1 MKRDPADLVLYA
13 DAALL
18 AVNKPAGLLALP
30 DRYDRDL
37 PHLKGVLEPA
47 FGPLWIV
54 HRLDRDTSGV
64 VVLARTEEAH
74 CALNASFAG
83 RDACK
88 VYHALVVGV
97 PSWAERAVEL
107 GLVPDGD
114 RRHRTVVDA
123 RRGKPSVTRF
133 RVLARFRGYTLV
145 EAIPQTGRTHQIRV
159 HLAAQGLPIV
169 ADALYGD
176 GSGLFLSA
184 IKRGYK
190 RGSSARE
197 RGAGERPLLSRLG
210 LHAFEIAVPH
220 PLTQERLSIR
230 APYPKDFCIA
240 LRQLRK
246 WG

>member
-1 MKRDPADLVLYA
+1 MKCDPADLVLYA

-47 FGPLWIV
+47 FGPWWIV

-74 CALNASFAG
+74 RALNASFAG
-83 RDACK
+83 RETCK

-97 PSWAERAVEL
+97 PSWAERTVEL
-107 GLVPDGD
+107 ALVPDGD
-114 RRHRTVVDA
+114 RRHRTVVGA

-133 RVLARFRGYTLV
+133 RVLERFRGYTLV
-145 EAIPQTGRTHQIRV
+145 EAIPRTGRTHQIRV
-159 HLAAQGLPIV
+159 HLAAQGLPTV

-176 GSGLFLSA
+176 GAGLFLSA

-190 RGSSARE
+190 RGSTARE

-220 PLTQERLSIR
+220 PLTQERLSVK
-230 APYPKDFCIA
+230 APYPKDFGIA